1 MNIGC
6 DIEEN
11 SRFKG
16 KTLENDEKFLK
27 RIFSEAELTYCFSK
41 KNYFEN
47 LTARF
52 CAKEA
57 YIKASGEKNI
67 PLKAIEILNN
77 ENGAPY
83 LIVNN
88 KKICASVSLSHSK
101 STSMAVVLLNNV
113 KN

>member
-1 MNIGC
+1 MKIGC

-11 SRFKG
+11 SRFEG

-27 RIFSEAELTYCFSK
+27 RIFSEAELSYCFSK
-41 KNYFEN
+41 KNYHEN

-57 YIKASGEKNI
+57 YIKASGNKNI
-67 PLKAIEILNN
+67 SLNTIEILNN
-77 ENGAPY
+77 EDGAPY
-83 LIVNN
+83 LVINN
-88 KKICASVSLSHSK
+88 NRLDASVSLSHNRK
-101 STSMAVVLLNNV
+101 TSMAVVLLNTV